1 MTWNVVAVGVAVARS
16 LRSRVLP
23 VLVLCLLGVA
33 ACSPPETPPQP
44 VDPVARVRE
53 ATGSV
58 DGARIAAADKEPG
71 NWLAHGRTYDEERFS
86 PLDQITAAN
95 VGQLG
100 LAWHYDTGR
109 DRGHEASPIVVDGV
123 AFLTTSWSEVHAID
137 AATGESLWKYDPK
150 VKGEVGR
157 WACCDVVNRGV
168 AVWKG
173 KVYVGAL
180 DGRLIALDAA
190 TGEKAWEVQ
199 TTDPARHYTITG
211 APRVVKD
218 KVIIGNGGAEYGVRG
233 YVTAYDAATGQQAW
247 RFYTVPGN
255 PAEPFEHPELERAA
269 KTWNGEW
276 WKVGGGG
283 TAWDSMAYDPELDL
297 LYVGTGNG
305 SPWTRMHR
313 SPGGGDNLYL
323 SSILAL
329 RPDDGHLVWHYQ
341 TTPGDNWDYTAVQ
354 HIMLADLT
362 IGGQPRKVLMQ
373 APKNGFFYVLDRA
386 TGELLSAEKYV
397 QVTWAEKVDLAT
409 GRPIE
414 TAGVYD
420 KAPKLVFPGPSGG
433 HNWHP
438 MAFSPR
444 TGLVYIPAREMAFN
458 YPLQADY
465 KYDERTWNLG
475 LDLAR
480 YTELALTSP
489 EPVAVGKLIAWDPVK
504 GAPAWTHEQRAA
516 FNGGLL
522 ATAGNLVFQ
531 GTPEGTL
538 FAYAA
543 DTGDVL
549 WQAETSIG
557 IIAPPIS
564 YQVGDDQYVAVVAG
578 WGGNPI
584 VGMDAAY
591 SAATTHVNM
600 GRMLAWKLG
609 GQQAMPAVPTK
620 STDIPE
626 PPPLTASAEAV
637 DHGRKL
643 FNSNCGL
650 CHGLLAVSSG
660 VVSDLRF
667 ASPDTHASWDDIV
680 RGGSLSAIGMASFRD
695 LLSKEDAEA
704 IRAYVISRAIEDR
717 AVKATSDSGSP

>member
-1 MTWNVVAVGVAVARS
+1 MKSTPILRATNRRS
-16 LRSRVLP
+16 LPSLGSFLS
-23 VLVLCLLGVA
+23 VLVLTGSL
-33 ACSPPETPPQP
+33 ACDRPAPPPEP
-44 VDPVARVRE
+44 VDPVARVRA
-53 ATGSV
+53 ATAAI
-58 DGARIAAADKEPG
+58 DGARIADADSEPG
-71 NWLAHGRTYDEERFS
+71 NWLAHGRTYGEERFS
-86 PLDQITAAN
+86 PLDQIDATN
-95 VGQLG
+95 VSRLG
-100 LAWHYDTGR
+100 LAWHHDTGR

-123 AFLTTSWSEVHAID
+123 MFLTTSWSEVQALD
-137 AATGESLWKYDPK
+137 AKTGELLWKYDPK
-150 VKGEVGR
+150 VRGEVGR

-190 TGEKAWEVQ
+190 TGEPAWEVQ
-199 TTDPARHYTITG
+199 TTDQAKRYTITG

-233 YVTAYDAATGQQAW
+233 YVTAYDAATGAQAW

-255 PAEPFEHPELERAA
+255 PAEPFEHAELERAA
-269 KTWNGEW
+269 ATWTGEW
-276 WKVGGGG
+276 WTIGGGG

-305 SPWTRMHR
+305 SPWTRVHR
-313 SPGGGDNLYL
+313 SPEGGDNLFL

-354 HIMLADLT
+354 HIVLADLE

-409 GRPIE
+409 GRPVE
-414 TAGVYD
+414 SAGGYD
-420 KAPKLVFPGPSGG
+420 DVPKLVFPGPSGG

-458 YPLQADY
+458 YPMLADFE
-465 KYDERTWNLG
+465 YDERVWNTG

-480 YTELALTSP
+480 YTELALESP
-489 EPVAVGKLIAWDPVK
+489 EPVPVGRLIAWDPVK
-504 GAPAWTHEQRAA
+504 GAAAWAHDQAGA

-531 GTPEGTL
+531 GTPDGT
-538 FAYAA
+538 FYAYAA
-543 DTGDVL
+543 DSGDVL
-549 WQAETSIG
+549 WEVETSIG
-557 IIAPPIS
+557 IIAPPVS
-564 YQVGDDQYVAVVAG
+564 YAVDGEQYVAVLAG

-584 VGMDAAY
+584 VGMDAGV
-591 SAATTHVNM
+591 AAAVTHVNL
-600 GRMLAWKLG
+600 GRMMAWKLG
-609 GQQAMPAVPTK
+609 GQHPMPAVEAK
-620 STDIPE
+620 SADIPE
-626 PPPLTASAEAV
+626 PPPLTASAEVV
-637 DHGRKL
+637 DHGRRL
-643 FNSNCGL
+643 FNTNCGL

-667 ASPDTHASWDDIV
+667 ASADTHATWQDIV
-680 RGGSLSAIGMASFRD
+680 RGGSLSSIGMASFRD
-695 LLSKEDAEA
+695 LLSDEDAEA
-704 IRAYVISRAIEDR
+704 IRAYVIARALQDR
-717 AVKATSDSGSP
+717 AVQATADSGGSP